1 MHDFAPKYP
10 FFMLLGASRLIRRIL
25 AVVAGLCAIL
35 NLAACGGSKS
45 GPPSGLINRVL
56 ASQSVTSATVFGGL
70 VVVNGYNDT
79 IPGYPGVRPLPAGTS
94 PGLMAISPARN
105 IVAAF
110 DSGSNSVFALSTS
123 TETSMGQIRLPGP
136 TFSMSVPTSDPVG
149 YAAVPD
155 ASVPGFPVLGAVE
168 VMNLTAPGSITST
181 IGVSNPQTVLPTAN
195 GNQLLVFSNDS
206 NTITLLTPARAL
218 PGVDLSCSPTQPNPV
233 VCVTISGFDRPVF
246 AIVNQNTAYVLNCGA
261 ECGGVQA
268 SVQVM
273 DLSTATPTLVG
284 PPIPVNGATYAL
296 LSGSNLYVAGNGTPT
311 GPLCASLPNAS
322 PTQATYCGTLDI
334 VNLNTL
340 TDPYFNNP
348 ALEIAI
354 PDGYHN
360 QLDMSIDGQLFI
372 GSHDC
377 TNIGDATN
385 PSGEVR
391 GCLAI
396 LNTNSGAETIPAENG
411 DVNGLQSF
419 TSREVEY
426 VAEGG
431 QLFVYDTQTDV
442 LLINDYVPQGT
453 INIVGYVDDV
463 KAIDFF

>member
-1 MHDFAPKYP
+1 
-10 FFMLLGASRLIRRIL
+10 MLLGASRLIRRIL
-25 AVVAGLCAIL
+25 VVVGGLWAIL
-35 NLAACGGSKS
+35 NLAACGGSKA
-45 GPPSGLINRVL
+45 GPPSGFQDRVL
-56 ASQSVTSATVFGGL
+56 ASQSVTSTVVFGGL
-70 VVVNGYNDT
+70 VILNGYNDS
-79 IPGYPGVRPLPAGTS
+79 IPGIRPLSAGTA

-105 IVAAF
+105 IVTAF
-110 DSGSNSVFALSTS
+110 DSGSNTVFAVNTTS
-123 TETSMGQIRLPGP
+123 ENSMGQVRLPGP
-136 TFSMSVPTSDPVG
+136 TFSMSVPTSSPVG

-168 VMNLTAPGSITST
+168 VMNLSAGSITTT
-181 IGVSNPQTVLPTAN
+181 IGVSNPQTVVPTSD

-206 NTITLLTPARAL
+206 DTVTLLTPARAL
-218 PGVDLSCSPTQPNPV
+218 PGVDLSCSPAQPNPV
-233 VCVTISGFDRPVF
+233 VCFPIPGFDRPVF

-261 ECGGVQA
+261 ECGGTQA
-268 SVQVM
+268 SVQVV
-273 DLSTATPTLVG
+273 DLSTPIPALVG
-284 PPIPVNGATYAL
+284 APIPVNGATYAL
-296 LSGSNLYVAGNGTPT
+296 LSGTNLYVAGNGTPT
-311 GPLCASLPNAS
+311 GPLCASLPNAA

-334 VNLNTL
+334 VNLNTN

-348 ALEIAI
+348 TMEIAI

-360 QLDMSIDGQLFI
+360 QLDMSIDGQLFV

-377 TNIGDATN
+377 TNIGNAVN
-385 PSGEVR
+385 PTGEVR

-396 LNTNSGAETIPAENG
+396 LNTNTGAEIIPPENG
-411 DVNGLQSF
+411 DVTGLQSF

-442 LLINDYVPQGT
+442 LLITDYIEQGT
-453 INIVGYVDDV
+453 INIVGYVDDI